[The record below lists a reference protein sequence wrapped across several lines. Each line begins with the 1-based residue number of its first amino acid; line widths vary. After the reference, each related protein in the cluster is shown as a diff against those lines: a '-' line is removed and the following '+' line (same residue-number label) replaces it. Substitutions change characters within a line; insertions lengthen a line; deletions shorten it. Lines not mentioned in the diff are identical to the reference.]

1 MFSINYR
8 GLTIDVTI
16 DDSTSKIEY
25 IKNSNKYVVVFQDR
39 LTNKFSKDIQVPYSI
54 TVFDSADIQLT
65 VKNYVCRP
73 QLDVYNYFYNKVVSG
88 LGVGQYLD
96 RGSVNV
102 VLEDIFNEQV
112 YPFNVTDNYN
122 TMQPIIYDLS
132 VLDDTLT
139 VTLVNYDNTKTIVY
153 SLDATNFQ
161 SENTFTGLTTGLYTV
176 YVKTLEEGYLF
187 NKKINIA

>member
-39 LTNKFSKDIQVPYSI
+39 LTNKFSKDIQVSYSI

-122 TMQPIIYDLS
+122 AMQPIIYDLS
-132 VLDDTLT
+132 VLDNTLT

-161 SENTFTGLTTGLYTV
+161 SENIFTGLTTGLYTV